1 MRQPLRA
8 TAALRAEQKIRKG
21 TKNES
26 GIILESDSCIN
37 TERFFHQQMKKSY
50 Q

>member
-21 TKNES
+21 TKMKAELS
-26 GIILESDSCIN
+26 WKAIHASIQRD
-37 TERFFHQQMKKSY
+37 FFISK
-50 Q
+50 